1 MVNYLGLPQTFFSKG
16 PDPLGM
22 YLLLVLVRL
31 RGAALLGH
39 AWLGTCYELA
49 IGHVMSLRRKEDIS
63 ETGLSTDFH
72 LFH

>member
-1 MVNYLGLPQTFFSKG
+1 
-16 PDPLGM
+16 M